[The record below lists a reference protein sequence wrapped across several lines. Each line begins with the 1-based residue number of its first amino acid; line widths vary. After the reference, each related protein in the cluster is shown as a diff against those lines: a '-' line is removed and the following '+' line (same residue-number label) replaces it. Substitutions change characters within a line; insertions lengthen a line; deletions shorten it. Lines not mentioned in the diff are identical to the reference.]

1 MKVKINYQERDFE
14 PGTKLAQVVKMIR
27 ESKKEEPMIKAI
39 VEKEGHDYITFI
51 LNGRIVRPAEYD
63 SIELQEGDDIRW
75 VHPMFGG

>member
-14 PGTKLAQVVKMIR
+14 PGIKFAQVVHMIR

-39 VEKEGHDYITFI
+39 VGKEGKDYITFI

-63 SIELQEGDDIRW
+63 SIELKEGDDIRW